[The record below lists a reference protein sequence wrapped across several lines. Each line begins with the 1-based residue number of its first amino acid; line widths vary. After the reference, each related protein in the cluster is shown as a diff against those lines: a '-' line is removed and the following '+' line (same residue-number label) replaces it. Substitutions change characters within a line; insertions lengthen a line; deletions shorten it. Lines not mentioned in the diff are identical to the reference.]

1 MWLILNG
8 YRDTV
13 FWIYKYKSIV
23 NVNKE
28 ELLTAKLYFIFKLM
42 FKWQICYTE
51 EASLFQFTINVK
63 NSHRQP

>member
-13 FWIYKYKSIV
+13 LWIYKYKSIV

-28 ELLTAKLYFIFKLM
+28 ELLTAKFYFIFKLM
-42 FKWQICYTE
+42 FKLQICCTE
-51 EASLFQFTINVK
+51 MASLFQFTINVK